1 MGNCKVM
8 EVEILNLIFH
18 LSSLEM
24 LDLSNCNLME
34 GEIPSDI
41 SHLSSLE
48 ELYLYGNHF
57 SSIPTGINQLSRLV
71 GLDLSHC
78 KKLLQIPEL
87 PSSLRLLHAHSSPGT
102 LSSPSFLP
110 LHSLVNCF
118 KSAIQV

>member
-48 ELYLYGNHF
+48 ELYLDGNILVVYLLA
-57 SSIPTGINQLSRLV
+57 SIN
-71 GLDLSHC
+71 
-78 KKLLQIPEL
+78 
-87 PSSLRLLHAHSSPGT
+87 
-102 LSSPSFLP
+102 FLGW
-110 LHSLVNCF
+110 
-118 KSAIQV
+118 